1 VNRRRHLILLS
12 LLLVAQLVMLSI
24 QIRGGRDQP
33 APGNLLFKV
42 FGPVAKVASGAVTS
56 CREVWYGYVDLRGAR
71 ERCAAL
77 EAEVRELRMHL
88 DVLEETRRQNQRLHR
103 LLAMK
108 REQGWQEAVGARVVA
123 VHRGP
128 AARTLVLNRGSRH
141 GLAPDMPVVTGD
153 GVVGRIVTAGPGT
166 SKVQLLN
173 DPAAATAVVFERSRD
188 QAAGIAAGGKGPGL
202 EVRYISNLADVR
214 PGDLARTSGLE
225 GIYPPGLP
233 VGTVVSVQNR
243 ADLMKQIELL
253 PAAALGRLEE
263 VLVLRGAHAGQ
274 RQEEEAALARR

>member
-1 VNRRRHLILLS
+1 VNRKRHLILLS
-12 LLLVAQLVMLSI
+12 LLLVGQLVMLSI
-24 QIRGGRDQP
+24 QVRGNRDQP

-42 FGPVAKVASGAVTS
+42 FGPVAKVASGAVIS
-56 CREVWYGYVDLRGAR
+56 CRNVWNGYVNLCGAR
-71 ERCAAL
+71 EQCSAL
-77 EAEVRELRMHL
+77 ETEVRELRMRL
-88 DVLEETRRQNQRLHR
+88 DLLEETKRQNRRLHL

-108 REQGWQEAVGARVVA
+108 QEQGWQEAVGARVVA

-128 AARTLVLNRGSRH
+128 AARTLILNRGSRH
-141 GLAPDMPVVTGD
+141 GLGPDMPVVTAD

-166 SKVQLLN
+166 SKVQLVN

-233 VGTVVSVQNR
+233 VGTAVSVQDR
-243 ADLMKQIELL
+243 ADLMKKIELL

-263 VLVLRGAHAGQ
+263 VLVLRGVHAGEGQ
-274 RQEEEAALARR
+274 EEAALARR